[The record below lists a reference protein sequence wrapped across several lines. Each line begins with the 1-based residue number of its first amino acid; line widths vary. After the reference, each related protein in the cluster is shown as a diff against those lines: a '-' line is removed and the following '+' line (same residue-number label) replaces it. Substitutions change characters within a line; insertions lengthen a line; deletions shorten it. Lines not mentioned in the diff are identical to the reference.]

1 MPKEPA
7 FQIIGSKG
15 WRVMETKRD
24 HLVLIHEESKPILLE
39 RDPDAPGTWKLSHI
53 EFLNMAPNSQDYVG
67 KEFRREMMGLGE
79 PS

>member
-15 WRVMETKRD
+15 WRVMETKRG
-24 HLVLIHEESKPILLE
+24 HLVLIHPECPPVVLE
-39 RDPDAPGTWKLSHI
+39 RDPDEPGTWKFNLI
-53 EFLNMAPNSQDYVG
+53 EFLNMAPTSPDYIG

>member
-1 MPKEPA
+1 MDKAPE

-24 HLVLIHEESKPILLE
+24 HLILMHEEHPPIVLE
-39 RDPDAPGTWKLSHI
+39 RDSDEPGTWKINLI
-53 EFLNMAPNSQDYVG
+53 EFKTMAPYSEDYVG
-67 KEFRREMMGLGE
+67 KQFRREMMGLGE